1 MDLPFLLFDDADGAQ
16 RRLVLTGAR
25 LSVGRA
31 EGSDLRLDWDPQA
44 SRLHAILE
52 RFGGSWTILDEGLS
66 RNGTL
71 VNGTRVRGRRRLADQ
86 DLIRVGSTNVVFRD
100 PGERAAETRPALD
113 AAGVAGLTAAQKRV
127 LVALCRPLLAT
138 DSDIAGAPPANAEM
152 AAALNVS
159 VEAIRSQMKSLFRL
173 FEVPDLPQIRK
184 RAELARR
191 ALAAG
196 AVTPRDS

>member
-1 MDLPFLLFDDADGAQ
+1 MDGPFLQYDDGDGAQ
-16 RRLVLTGAR
+16 RTLVLTGER
-25 LSVGRA
+25 VSVGRA

-86 DLIRVGSTNVVFRD
+86 DLIRVGSTSVLFRD
-100 PGERAAETRPALD
+100 PAERVAETRPASG
-113 AAGVAGLTAAQKRV
+113 AAAVAGLTVAQKRV
-127 LVALCRPLLAT
+127 LVALCRPLLAEA
-138 DSDIAGAPPANAEM
+138 DVAGPPPANADM
-152 AAALNVS
+152 AAALSVS
-159 VEAIRSQMKSLFRL
+159 VEAIRSQMKSLFRV
-173 FEVPDLPQIRK
+173 FEVPDLPQNRK

-196 AVTPRDS
+196 AVTPRDL

>member
-1 MDLPFLLFDDADGAQ
+1 MDLPFLLYDAEDGA
-16 RRLVLTGAR
+16 RRTLVLTGER
-25 LSVGRA
+25 LGVGRA
-31 EGSDLRLDWDPQA
+31 EGSDLRLAWDPQI

-52 RFGGSWTILDEGLS
+52 RFGGSWTIFDEGLS

-71 VNGTRVRGRRRLADQ
+71 VNGTRVRGRRRLADR
-86 DLIRVGSTNVVFRD
+86 DLILFGSTQVTFRD
-100 PGERAAETRPALD
+100 PTQRVEETRPASD
-113 AAGVAGLTAAQKRV
+113 AAGVAGLTVAQKRV
-127 LVALCRPLLAT
+127 LVALCRPLLA
-138 DSDIAGAPPANAEM
+138 DADRAGSPPANAEM

-173 FEVPDLPQIRK
+173 FEVPGLPQNRK

-196 AVTPRDS
+196 AVTPRDL

>member
-1 MDLPFLLFDDADGAQ
+1 MDLPFLLYDDGDGAQ
-16 RRLVLTGAR
+16 QTLVLTGER

-86 DLIRVGSTNVVFRD
+86 DLIRVGSTSVLFRD
-100 PGERAAETRPALD
+100 PAERAAETRPASD
-113 AAGVAGLTAAQKRV
+113 AAGVAGLTVAQRRV
-127 LVALCRPLLAT
+127 LVALCRPLLEDA
-138 DSDIAGAPPANAEM
+138 DMAGAPPANAEM

-173 FEVPDLPQIRK
+173 FEVPDLPQNRK

-196 AVTPRDS
+196 AVTPRDL

>member
-16 RRLVLTGAR
+16 RKLVLTGER
-25 LSVGRA
+25 VSVGRA
-31 EGSDLRLDWDPQA
+31 QGSDLRLDWDPQA

-86 DLIRVGSTNVVFRD
+86 DLIRVGSTSVLFRD
-100 PGERAAETRPALD
+100 PAERAAETRPASD
-113 AAGVAGLTAAQKRV
+113 AAGVAGLTVAQKRV
-127 LVALCRPLLAT
+127 LVALCRPLLAEA
-138 DSDIAGAPPANAEM
+138 DVAGPPPANADM
-152 AAALNVS
+152 AAALSVS
-159 VEAIRSQMKSLFRL
+159 VEAIRSQMKSLFRV
-173 FEVPDLPQIRK
+173 FEVPDLPQNRK

-196 AVTPRDS
+196 AVTPRDL

>member
-1 MDLPFLLFDDADGAQ
+1 MDLPFLVFDDADGAQ
-16 RRLVLTGAR
+16 RTLVLTGER

-86 DLIRVGSTNVVFRD
+86 DLIRVGSTSVLFRD
-100 PGERAAETRPALD
+100 PAERAAETRPASD
-113 AAGVAGLTAAQKRV
+113 AAGVAGLTVAQKRV
-127 LVALCRPLLAT
+127 LVALCRPLLAEA
-138 DSDIAGAPPANAEM
+138 DVAGPPPANADM
-152 AAALNVS
+152 AAALSVS
-159 VEAIRSQMKSLFRL
+159 VEAIRSQMKSLFRV
-173 FEVPDLPQIRK
+173 FEVPDLPQNRK

-196 AVTPRDS
+196 AVTPRDL